1 MQTKRFIP
9 LRSSDGKHY
18 FNLVAANGEI
28 IATSEMYETRAGML
42 NGIRSVR
49 QNAGQFETLKKRV
62 EKWAKEKGILDK
74 ATIITQS
81 DKTVEEALELEKAA
95 SEGDMEA
102 YADAIGDTLVTII
115 IGAKLANLD
124 IMKCLIDVLEVIE
137 KRTGKMINGKFEKD
151 TQ

>member
-28 IATSEMYETRAGML
+28 IATSEMYESRAAML

-81 DKTVEEALELEKAA
+81 EKTVEEALELKKAA
-95 SEGDMEA
+95 SEGDIEA
-102 YADAIGDTLVTII
+102 YQDALGDTFVTLI
-115 IGAKLANLD
+115 IGAKLANIDLLQ
-124 IMKCLIDVLEVIE
+124 CLSEVLYVIE
-137 KRTGKMINGKFEKD
+137 KRTGKMIDGKFEKD